1 MNLAFSSSRSDTTP
15 LLNNST
21 QDRMFDTM
29 SVEIEQLLAK
39 VSKFSLTSGPWK
51 ASKKTVMFYFTEGED
66 RRVDFSIK
74 IVIL

>member
-1 MNLAFSSSRSDTTP
+1 MHVVFFVFWNQESVYQELDEVNLLYCFSSFRSDTTP

-39 VSKFSLTSGPWK
+39 VSQPKAIKWK
-51 ASKKTVMFYFTEGED
+51 H
-66 RRVDFSIK
+66 
-74 IVIL
+74 